1 MPTPQEIAAEF
12 AKLPIEERQRCLH
25 ELQTEPQFADFAT
38 TRARVADSA
47 ANIDTIDS
55 PTQYQL
61 GTATIPAPSPSW
73 YERVAHLESPFM
85 QSESEEEMLERLTD
99 TDIKLALYVMH
110 SGAPAMRPYHR
121 ARRSTP
127 QAIADAQGDI
137 EVAADEWYETTRAS
151 ITDAMQLLAR
161 ILADHPYPHVIAEKK
176 TAEE

>member
-25 ELQTEPQFADFAT
+25 ELQTEPAFADFAP

-61 GTATIPAPSPSW
+61 GTATIPAPGPSW
-73 YERVAHLESPFM
+73 YERVAHLDSPFT
-85 QSESEEEMLERLTD
+85 QSESEEEMIERLTD

-151 ITDAMQLLAR
+151 ITDAMKLLAR